1 MAAREENILNVPI
14 SETLEGMHVLCDT
27 GDTGEPYRVAASL
40 FIAEATQAAKDA
52 VSNLDPKDVILKG
65 FTALTAGKP
74 AITANTTLLAA
85 IQSLYAMVG
94 SGKVKIVSDGADQT
108 GMVSWN
114 GTSASGFVINVN
126 EAAIYTRSQWTQSN
140 PDSVTDANWIAAVK
154 TGGTKTPFAAAAQ
167 NPNMGDL
174 PINSRLKFV
183 DNKTTI
189 LGMLKMLTAAA
200 NVGRLRIVSGNPATG
215 ASGKPELAFIVNIV
229 QGANAET
236 QGTNGLQIFH
246 LTNDYIRVIPSS
258 SVAMAWP
265 TLQTLTDE
273 AIITKLHSTASGNW
287 GGLGVKLPWTGG
299 SVKSIKV
306 EDFTTINEIWPAELT
321 PGTTVPFYAEGEMY
335 SAPSGAADT
344 AYVGQVILNAD
355 FATSGMATVVAYGNK
370 AGRMYHAQLDFNG
383 QSIDWFP
390 SPVGTLTLTTFAN
403 LTANASVS
411 DMKIG
416 EMLGFYSSNG
426 GSTSGPGA
434 SPLFGYI
441 QKTSSSQVNI
451 FAYTIDG
458 KKSWLG
464 YNAGSNV
471 TWTPVGGASGGAP
484 MLSRVDINDFGDYDT
499 LHAILEQT
507 GDMVAIFADYPTND
521 PSESTGAYVGTAQF
535 DNDYSD
541 AIIYDVLNLMTN
553 TRYQGYVSSAG
564 QVVWTDARGAVKET
578 ISIADFTPASLFS
591 SPYNFHLYPSGTMIP
606 IKGSQQ
612 ADQGPFPGSIYET
625 AGYIMVQYGD
635 NHSGS
640 ALRQVMVVLYEVD
653 IIEGQPGRMAYAT
666 ISKGGP
672 YPRWQIIGDS
682 QWLWT
687 GDKALSANVTASLP
701 LTDYTRRTRDRLE
714 IYYAY
719 LGGGTE
725 GHIMGFNNAVSVLYN
740 PAETLTQSFFTL
752 VTSGGSASQL
762 EAQFEFRMSGS
773 TLQIVGRNLRTG
785 SVNVVSQFRIKGV
798 KLVR

>member
-108 GMVSWN
+108 GMVCWN

-154 TGGTKTPFAAAAQ
+154 FGATKTPFAAAGQ
-167 NPNMGDL
+167 NPNLGDI
-174 PINSRLKFV
+174 PISSNVKFEDSKV
-183 DNKTTI
+183 GI
-189 LGMLKMLTAAA
+189 GSMLRMLTAAA
-200 NVGRLRIVSGNPATG
+200 NVGRMRIVSGNPLTG
-215 ASGKPELAFIVNIV
+215 ASGKPELAFIVNII
-229 QGANAET
+229 QGVNAET
-236 QGTNGLQIFH
+236 DDTFGLQIFH
-246 LTNDYIRVIPSS
+246 LTNDYIHVIPSS
-258 SVAMAWP
+258 SVDITWTA
-265 TLQTLTDE
+265 LQSMTDE
-273 AIITKLHSTASGNW
+273 AVIKRLNSTLGSGW

-299 SVKSIKV
+299 SVKPIKV
-306 EDFTTINEIWPAELT
+306 EDFTMINEIWPAGLT
-321 PGTTVPFYAEGEMY
+321 PGTTVLFYAEGEMY

-390 SPVGTLTLTTFAN
+390 SPVGTLTLATFAN

-471 TWTPVGGASGGAP
+471 TWTPVGGASGGN
-484 MLSRVDINDFGDYDT
+484 VIHGEDITEGLEYLVPENVGDVVAFRSTMDSSQVPAGQEGFGF
-499 LHAILEQT
+499 LAKVNGSESMAMMMQ
-507 GDMVAIFADYPTND
+507 ND
-521 PSESTGAYVGTAQF
+521 PAGGGKMKFFMGRVQNDGSGTDWQELTTGSSGVKKLPGLDVELNESTGVITYTSTELVPLSAGTTLLLCFELADSDARFSPCGNVVVYYDLPPANNLWGTIAGFF
-535 DNDYSD
+535 DNATGSNGFIN
-541 AIIYDVLNLMTN
+541 A
-553 TRYQGYVSSAG
+553 RR
-564 QVVWTDARGAVKET
+564 RGAG
-578 ISIADFTPASLFS
+578 IIDFQCLSALVDG
-591 SPYNFHLYPSGTMIP
+591 YPSP
-606 IKGSQQ
+606 
-612 ADQGPFPGSIYET
+612 
-625 AGYIMVQYGD
+625 
-635 NHSGS
+635 
-640 ALRQVMVVLYEVD
+640 QV
-653 IIEGQPGRMAYAT
+653 
-666 ISKGGP
+666 
-672 YPRWQIIGDS
+672 
-682 QWLWT
+682 
-687 GDKALSANVTASLP
+687 
-701 LTDYTRRTRDRLE
+701 
-714 IYYAY
+714 Y
-719 LGGGTE
+719 LK
-725 GHIMGFNNAVSVLYN
+725 HILILG
-740 PAETLTQSFFTL
+740 
-752 VTSGGSASQL
+752 
-762 EAQFEFRMSGS
+762 
-773 TLQIVGRNLRTG
+773 
-785 SVNVVSQFRIKGV
+785 
-798 KLVR
+798 

>member
-126 EAAIYTRSQWTQSN
+126 EAAIYTRSQWTLAS

-154 TGGTKTPFAAAAQ
+154 FGATKTPFAAAGQ
-167 NPNMGDL
+167 NPNLGDL
-174 PINSRLKFV
+174 PISSNVKFEDSKV
-183 DNKTTI
+183 GI
-189 LGMLKMLTAAA
+189 GSMLRMLTAAA
-200 NVGRLRIVSGNPATG
+200 NVGRMRIVSGNPLTG
-215 ASGKPELAFIVNIV
+215 ASGKPELAFIVNII
-229 QGANAET
+229 QGVNAET
-236 QGTNGLQIFH
+236 DDTFGLQIFH

-258 SVAMAWP
+258 SVDITWTA
-265 TLQTLTDE
+265 LQSMTDE
-273 AIITKLHSTASGNW
+273 AVIERLNSTYGW

-299 SVKSIKV
+299 SVKPIKV
-306 EDFTTINEIWPAELT
+306 EDFTTINEIWPTELT

-335 SAPSGAADT
+335 SAPSGVSDT

-355 FATSGMATVVAYGNK
+355 FAMSGMATVVAYGNK

-441 QKTSSSQVNI
+441 QKTSSLLVNI
-451 FAYTIDG
+451 FAYTVDG

-464 YNAGSNV
+464 YSAGAV
-471 TWTPVGGASGGAP
+471 VDWTPVGGASGGN
-484 MLSRVDINDFGDYDT
+484 VIHGEDITKGLEYLIPENVGDVVAFRSTMDSSQVPAGQEGFGF
-499 LHAILEQT
+499 LAKVNGSESMAMMMQ
-507 GDMVAIFADYPTND
+507 ND
-521 PSESTGAYVGTAQF
+521 PAGGGKMKFFMGRVQNDGSGTEWQELTTGSSGVKKLPGLDVELNESTGVIPYASTELVPLSAGTTLLLCFELADSDARFSPCGNVVVHYDLPPANNLWGTIAGFF
-535 DNDYSD
+535 DN
-541 AIIYDVLNLMTN
+541 AT
-553 TRYQGYVSSAG
+553 SSNGFINARR
-564 QVVWTDARGAVKET
+564 RGAG
-578 ISIADFTPASLFS
+578 ILDFQCLSALVDG
-591 SPYNFHLYPSGTMIP
+591 YPS
-606 IKGSQQ
+606 
-612 ADQGPFPGSIYET
+612 
-625 AGYIMVQYGD
+625 
-635 NHSGS
+635 
-640 ALRQVMVVLYEVD
+640 LQV
-653 IIEGQPGRMAYAT
+653 
-666 ISKGGP
+666 
-672 YPRWQIIGDS
+672 
-682 QWLWT
+682 
-687 GDKALSANVTASLP
+687 
-701 LTDYTRRTRDRLE
+701 
-714 IYYAY
+714 Y
-719 LGGGTE
+719 LK
-725 GHIMGFNNAVSVLYN
+725 HILILG
-740 PAETLTQSFFTL
+740 
-752 VTSGGSASQL
+752 
-762 EAQFEFRMSGS
+762 
-773 TLQIVGRNLRTG
+773 
-785 SVNVVSQFRIKGV
+785 
-798 KLVR
+798 

>member
-126 EAAIYTRSQWTQSN
+126 EAAIYTRSQWTQAS

-154 TGGTKTPFAAAAQ
+154 TDGTKTPFAAAAQ

-174 PINSRLKFV
+174 PTNSRLKFV

-299 SVKSIKV
+299 SVKPIKV
-306 EDFTTINEIWPAELT
+306 EDFTIINKIWPAELT

-335 SAPSGAADT
+335 SAPSGATDT

-370 AGRMYHAQLDFNG
+370 TGRMYHAQLDFNG

-390 SPVGTLTLTTFAN
+390 SPVGTLTLSTFTT

-411 DMKIG
+411 NMKIG

-441 QKTSSSQVNI
+441 QKTSATQVNI

-507 GDMVAIFADYPTND
+507 GDMVAIFADHPD
-521 PSESTGAYVGTAQF
+521 SGPSSNGGAYVGTAQL

-541 AIIYDVLNLMTN
+541 AIIYDVYNVHTN
-553 TRYQGYVSSAG
+553 TRYRGYVSSAG
-564 QVVWTDARGAVKET
+564 QVGWTGAHRDVAKT
-578 ISIADFTPASLFS
+578 ISVSDFTPAALFA

-606 IKGSQQ
+606 IEGAQQ
-612 ADQGPFPGSIYET
+612 AEQGPFPEGIYET

-635 NHSGS
+635 NHLDS
-640 ALRQVMVVLYEVD
+640 ALRQVMVVLHEVGT
-653 IIEGQPGRMAYAT
+653 IAGQPGRMAYAT
-666 ISKGGP
+666 ISKDGLN
-672 YPRWQIIGDS
+672 PRWQIIGDS

-701 LTDYTRRTRDRLE
+701 LTDYTRRAGDRLE

-740 PAETLTQSFFTL
+740 PAEKLTQSFYTL

-773 TLQIVGRNLRTG
+773 TLQIVGRNLSTG

>member
-74 AITANTTLLAA
+74 AITANSTLLAA

-108 GMVSWN
+108 GMVCWD

-174 PINSRLKFV
+174 LTNSRLKFV
-183 DNKTTI
+183 DNKGTI
-189 LGMLKMLTAAA
+189 QGMLKMLTAAA
-200 NVGRLRIVSGNPATG
+200 NIGRLRIVSGNPATG

-229 QGANAET
+229 QGTNAET
-236 QGTNGLQIFH
+236 AGTNGLQIFH
-246 LTNDYIRVIPSS
+246 LTNDFLRVIPSS
-258 SVAMAWP
+258 SIGMAWP

-273 AIITKLHSTASGNW
+273 DVIKKLNSTASGDW
-287 GGLGVKLPWTGG
+287 GGLGMKLPWTGG
-299 SVKSIKV
+299 SVKPIKV

-335 SAPSGAADT
+335 SAPSGVTDT

-383 QSIDWFP
+383 QNIDWFP

-403 LTANASVS
+403 LAANASVR
-411 DMKIG
+411 DMRIG

-434 SPLFGYI
+434 PPLFGYI
-441 QKTSSSQVNI
+441 QKTSSMLVNI
-451 FAYTIDG
+451 FAYTVDG

-464 YNAGSNV
+464 YSAGAV
-471 TWTPVGGASGGAP
+471 VGWTPVGGASGGN
-484 MLSRVDINDFGDYDT
+484 VIHGEDITEGLEYLVPENVGDVVAFRSTMDSAQVPAEQEGFGF
-499 LHAILEQT
+499 LAKVNGSESMAMMMQ
-507 GDMVAIFADYPTND
+507 ND
-521 PSESTGAYVGTAQF
+521 PAGGGKMKFFMGRVQNDGSGTDWQELTTGSSGVKKLPGLDVALNESTGVITYTSTELVPLSAGTTLLLCFELADSDARFSPCGNVVVYYDLPPANNLWGTIAGFF
-535 DNDYSD
+535 DN
-541 AIIYDVLNLMTN
+541 AT
-553 TRYQGYVSSAG
+553 SSNGFINARR
-564 QVVWTDARGAVKET
+564 RGAG
-578 ISIADFTPASLFS
+578 IIDFQCLSALVDG
-591 SPYNFHLYPSGTMIP
+591 YPS
-606 IKGSQQ
+606 
-612 ADQGPFPGSIYET
+612 
-625 AGYIMVQYGD
+625 
-635 NHSGS
+635 
-640 ALRQVMVVLYEVD
+640 LQV
-653 IIEGQPGRMAYAT
+653 
-666 ISKGGP
+666 
-672 YPRWQIIGDS
+672 
-682 QWLWT
+682 
-687 GDKALSANVTASLP
+687 
-701 LTDYTRRTRDRLE
+701 
-714 IYYAY
+714 Y
-719 LGGGTE
+719 LK
-725 GHIMGFNNAVSVLYN
+725 HILILG
-740 PAETLTQSFFTL
+740 
-752 VTSGGSASQL
+752 
-762 EAQFEFRMSGS
+762 
-773 TLQIVGRNLRTG
+773 
-785 SVNVVSQFRIKGV
+785 
-798 KLVR
+798 